1 MLTKLRTI
9 KAVYE
14 RSPDYTTARHLDRL
28 TSSSDAVQWFNRLQD
43 ETQEIFLALHL
54 DAKNRIV
61 CLDVVSTGS
70 LNASIV
76 HPREVF
82 KMVLLSNAAAVIF
95 LHNHPSGDSEP
106 SREDI
111 QLTERLKLA
120 GELLGIRVLD
130 HIIIGENNHMSFADR
145 GLLTTD

>member
-14 RSPDYTTARHLDRL
+14 RSPDYTTAKHLDRL